1 MEEQGVKNR
10 YYKMSINLGPFCY
23 YQNSKVYEIPHGQST
38 ILPGLFYSFVTILLG
53 WWGFRLRRPLETY
66 RNSLEALHVNFS
78 GGEDISEL
86 VTELD
91 YNEKTNYIWKNIL
104 RKTSEKLRIDEI
116 EMIIEIHEEFTELSN
131 ELYTDE
137 NIDYIILNLSKV
149 DIHRIDK
156 EGILDIFDAL
166 KNYELIENFA

>member
-1 MEEQGVKNR
+1 
-10 YYKMSINLGPFCY
+10 MSINIGPFCY

-38 ILPGLFYSFVTILLG
+38 ILPGLLYSFVTIVFG

-66 RNSLEALHVNFS
+66 RNSLEALHINFS
-78 GGEDISEL
+78 GGEDISAL

-91 YNEKTNYIWKNIL
+91 HNEKTKYVWKNIL

-116 EMIIEIHEEFTELSN
+116 GMIIEIHEEFTYLSK
-131 ELYTDE
+131 ELYDDE

-149 DIHRIDK
+149 DIDRVGK
-156 EGILDIFDAL
+156 EDILDIFDAL
-166 KNYELIENFA
+166 KNYELNENFA